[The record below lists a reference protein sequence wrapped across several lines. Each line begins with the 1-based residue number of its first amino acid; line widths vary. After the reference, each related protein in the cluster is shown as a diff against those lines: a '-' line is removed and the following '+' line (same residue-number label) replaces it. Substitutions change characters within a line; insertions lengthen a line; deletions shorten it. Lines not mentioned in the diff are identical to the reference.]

1 MYPKTAP
8 DTPSYDCNYYLKGG
22 VFKADYGSAV
32 TWSQGFDLSA
42 DGIGFNAETETGYDA
57 ARHSG
62 SPGYPALVRGRVG
75 GFVLVCQGH
84 SGPVAAGR
92 VLRPV
97 VRWRECRL

>member
-1 MYPKTAP
+1 LYPKTAP

-57 ARHSG
+57 DGRMDFTFGHGGWLCGTNGNDATAAQLVARG
-62 SPGYPALVRGRVG
+62 KKP
-75 GFVLVCQGH
+75 
-84 SGPVAAGR
+84 
-92 VLRPV
+92 
-97 VRWRECRL
+97 